1 MKLSRYGRE
10 NLKMTITTEP
20 PLTDWEA
27 SFDGG
32 QNWIAGTPEED
43 GQTWWLVAGPNVEQ
57 GSAVVVLARGSHP
70 VMVRAIDNPEII
82 VRSATNVTV
91 S

>member
-10 NLKMTITTEP
+10 NLKMTITTDP

-32 QNWIAGTPEED
+32 VTWVAGTPED
-43 GQTWWLVAGPNVEQ
+43 DQTWWLLAGPDVEQ
-57 GSAVVVLARGSHP
+57 ETAVAVLSRGSHP
-70 VMVRAIDNPEII
+70 VMVRAIDDPEII
-82 VRSATNVTV
+82 VRSATSVTV